1 MPTIFEHLFD
11 GVDNP
16 NKGLQGLFDS
26 ITIILVHLVSTP
38 LFISSPSSK
47 RGLVLAAGIM
57 AVVLN
62 LTLPQEFDEGEHD
75 DDDDAELAEVESQ
88 KHKSG

>member
-1 MPTIFEHLFD
+1 M
-11 GVDNP
+11 
-16 NKGLQGLFDS
+16 
-26 ITIILVHLVSTP
+26 STL

-57 AVVLN
+57 AVILN

-75 DDDDAELAEVESQ
+75 DDDDDAELAEVESQ

>member
-1 MPTIFEHLFD
+1 
-11 GVDNP
+11 
-16 NKGLQGLFDS
+16 
-26 ITIILVHLVSTP
+26 
-38 LFISSPSSK
+38 
-47 RGLVLAAGIM
+47 M

-75 DDDDAELAEVESQ
+75 DDDDDAELAEVESQ